1 MRPQPHVGLAMMHF
15 SLYEPRNA
23 IISVNDYLT
32 DSEACFSFVLS
43 VKDGVKF
50 QLHTQVPVFLIAWEL

>member
-1 MRPQPHVGLAMMHF
+1 MMHF

-32 DSEACFSFVLS
+32 DSEACFSSVLS